1 MDEFEISEK
10 ERKAFSFL
18 FYRSYSVF
26 VIIIMIIINSHEL
39 ISKECRSVGVKNEIE
54 EKALKMS
61 MFEEIFLDNL
71 RNWRGRSE

>member
-10 ERKAFSFL
+10 ERKAFSFF
-18 FYRSYSVF
+18 FYRSHSVF
-26 VIIIMIIINSHEL
+26 VIMIIINSHEL
-39 ISKECRSVGVKNEIE
+39 ISKECKGVGVKNEIE

-71 RNWRGRSE
+71 RN